1 MKSFWSLIPRR
12 MLKSKKN
19 AFYVGIGIILSI
31 SLIIAMNI
39 MIDGLMKDAY
49 KRGIEEDG
57 GTYDVFLY
65 SPDKKNVEKLKKDE
79 VVEKLSS
86 LAYLG
91 KYKVPNTKYELEI
104 DGCENNLGDFLNLKL
119 LQGKYPEKDNEI
131 IIEDWIL
138 DSMPQKYHIGDKVKL
153 NLEIG
158 SNKKKNEDK
167 EFVLTGI
174 FNHKFTTNQ
183 EKNKGSAYVTEKY
196 VEDTIAAKDT
206 FYKGYFAVNKKYPIQ
221 MGVQFIMGSNEYNQ
235 LELHTN
241 YGRVI
246 YYEGMKAFNKLSNIL
261 SVVLCIVASIII
273 YNIFNMSV
281 TERIIELGMLRAI
294 GASPVEIE
302 VLVLGEGLILG
313 LIFIPISIIVGNVVM
328 RSIINIAVGNKIFT
342 DITYIPYK
350 AIISSVVVGISTILL
365 GTYFPAKKA
374 SKISAMEAINS
385 NNNLQL
391 EGSNVNEN
399 SKINKFINKKASFTT
414 SMGYLNLHR
423 NKKRGRSTI
432 VSLTICIIMFIFVG
446 YLIRCSTNSSKSIR
460 ESVGGDFAIVAAAK
474 DNPNGALYDEDIK
487 LISEINGIDK
497 INKVKSSSTIMQIPK
512 DAITSEG
519 YNILSK
525 QMLGDDRYD
534 FQKGRYRFK
543 GIEVY
548 GYTSDKL
555 NELNKYLD
563 KGEINEK
570 ELLEKP
576 IAIVGQNLNYS
587 NNTKLKVGD
596 KIELQYWEYAPDG
609 RNIKTDT
616 TTFTIGGLLKADFK
630 TTSPNEQNV
639 IFTSEKVAEKYLY
652 IKGYEKVSFNLKKN
666 ANYNEV
672 EKELKDKLSKYRNLE
687 LVSYREELE
696 KAKKKDIKV
705 TLITYGFVAVLAIVS
720 IINLFNIMSMNVMI
734 RKREIGMLRAVGLGN
749 DEVGKM
755 IAAEGLFYGISSAFW
770 GTLLGYIIN
779 FLFFLLARKT
789 LTNGMTWSISISN
802 TLAIWAAV
810 VLICYLAARH
820 GTKKLFTSSIVEDIK
835 VVE

>member
-294 GASPVEIE
+294 GASPGEIE

-391 EGSNVNEN
+391 EGSNINED
-399 SKINKFINKKASFTT
+399 SKINRFINKRASFTT
-414 SMGYLNLHR
+414 NMGYLNLHR

-446 YLIRCSTNSSKSIR
+446 YLIRCTTDTSKGIR
-460 ESVGGDFAIVAAAK
+460 ESVGGDFAIVADGT
-474 DNPNGALYDEDIK
+474 DNPNYALYDEDINM
-487 LISEINGIDK
+487 ISETNGIDK
-497 INKVKSSSTIMQIPK
+497 ITKVKSSNTVMQIPK

-525 QMLGDDRYD
+525 QILGDERYE
-534 FQKGRYRFK
+534 FQKGRYNFK
-543 GIEVY
+543 GIPVY
-548 GYTSDKL
+548 GYTGDNL
-555 NELNKYLD
+555 NELKKYLD

-576 IAIVGQNLNYS
+576 VAIVGQNLNYGNS
-587 NNTKLKVGD
+587 TKLKVGD
-596 KIELQYWEYAPDG
+596 KIELRYWEYDSDG

-616 TTFTIGGLLKADFK
+616 STFTIGGLLKADFK
-630 TTSPNEQNV
+630 TNSSVENIV
-639 IFTSEKVAEKYLY
+639 FVSDKAAEKYLY
-652 IKGYEKVSFNLKKN
+652 IKGYKKVSVNLKKD

-672 EKELKDKLSKYRNLE
+672 EKALNTKISKYRNLK

-696 KAKKKDIKV
+696 KAKKKNINV

-720 IINLFNIMSMNVMI
+720 IINLVNIMSMNVMI

-755 IAAEGLFYGISSAFW
+755 IAAEGLFYGISSVFW
-770 GTLLGYIIN
+770 GTLLGYIIT
-779 FLFFLLARKT
+779 FLFFLLARKS
-789 LTNGMTWSISISN
+789 LTSGMTWSISIGN

-835 VVE
+835 VVD